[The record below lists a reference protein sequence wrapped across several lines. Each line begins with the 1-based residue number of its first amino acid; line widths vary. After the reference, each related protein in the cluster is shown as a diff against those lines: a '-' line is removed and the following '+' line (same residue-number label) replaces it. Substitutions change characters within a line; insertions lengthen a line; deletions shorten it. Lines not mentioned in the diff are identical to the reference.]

1 MFNDLNDD
9 DNDDCSWSMPMMMMM
24 MMTVD
29 GKDGFRAEG
38 CNSANVT

>member
-9 DNDDCSWSMPMMMMM
+9 DNDDCSWSMPMMM